1 MNVGAPM
8 KNGIRLEF
16 TLIIKTNVMSQML
29 AIAYDSLTRA
39 KIAEKK
45 VRELEE
51 EHHAII
57 EDIVIAEVTNVNEI
71 KLHENDDLTTTSALS
86 GGFWGAFIGLL
97 FSGPLGMVVVGG
109 ISAALGALSAN
120 WVDYGISEKFI
131 NRLTKHLK
139 PNKSVL
145 FILLKEVEFTHL
157 AEKIKPLK
165 GEVMHSSFS
174 KSKRAKLESA
184 LSQ

>member
-1 MNVGAPM
+1 
-8 KNGIRLEF
+8 
-16 TLIIKTNVMSQML
+16 MSQIL
-29 AIAYDSLTRA
+29 AIAYDNLTRA
-39 KIAEKK
+39 KIAENK
-45 VRELEE
+45 VKELEE

-57 EDIVIAEVTNVNEI
+57 EDIVIAEVTDINEV
-71 KLHENDDLTTTSALS
+71 KLHEKDDLTTTSALS

-145 FILLKEVEFTHL
+145 FVLLKEVEFTHL
-157 AEKIKPLK
+157 AKKINPLK
-165 GEVMHSSFS
+165 GEIMRSTFS
-174 KSKRAKLESA
+174 KSKIAQLEST